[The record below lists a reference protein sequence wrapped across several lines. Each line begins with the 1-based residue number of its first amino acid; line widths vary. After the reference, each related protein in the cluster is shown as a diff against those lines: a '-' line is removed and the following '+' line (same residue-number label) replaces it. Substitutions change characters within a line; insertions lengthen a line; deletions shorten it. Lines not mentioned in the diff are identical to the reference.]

1 MEEKYMDTTPGKPLT
16 RSELRN
22 FGLILAA
29 GIIVFFG
36 LLFPLMKGGGIRP
49 LSWPWLSA
57 LVLAAISLTIP
68 GVLRPLHRAWM
79 FVGGILGYIN
89 TRIILGIIY
98 LAIFTPISILFKL
111 LGKDHLRRTY
121 QPGAKSYR
129 IDSRQPQPE
138 NLTRPY

>member
-1 MEEKYMDTTPGKPLT
+1 MDTSADKPLT

-29 GIIVFFG
+29 GLVIFFG
-36 LLFPLMKGGGIRP
+36 VLIPLLRGGGIR
-49 LSWPWLSA
+49 LLGWPWIAA
-57 LVLAAISLTIP
+57 LVLAAISLAAP
-68 GVLRPLHRAWM
+68 GVLRPLNRAWM
-79 FVGGILGYIN
+79 FLGKILGYIN

-98 LAIFTPISILFKL
+98 LAIFTPISCVFRV
-111 LGKDHLRRTY
+111 LGKDPLQRTY

-129 IDSRQPQPE
+129 IASRQPKPE